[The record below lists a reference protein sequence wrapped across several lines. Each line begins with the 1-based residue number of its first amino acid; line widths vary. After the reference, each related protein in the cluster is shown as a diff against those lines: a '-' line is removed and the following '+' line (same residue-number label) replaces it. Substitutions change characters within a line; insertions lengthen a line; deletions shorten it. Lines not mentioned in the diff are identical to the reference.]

1 MAGTLGEN
9 MAEPAKSSL
18 SPSPPSAGSRQVLV
32 WDAAVRVFHWL
43 LVALIAFMWWSGSQ
57 KGAWMTWHFY
67 SGYAILTLLI
77 FRIIWGFVGGTHARF
92 ADFLYGPRAIFG
104 YLKTLPSRTAAK
116 FAGHNPVGGWSVML
130 MLLCLAVQV
139 GTGLFASNDDTG
151 FEGPLVKLVSGATSG
166 FLTGIHR
173 ISIYVLLSVVAVHI
187 SAVLYYLVY
196 KKENLIGPMFTGRK
210 HLPETLAGAARRVG
224 GSGAALVVL
233 AVAVAVVYFVVR

>member
-1 MAGTLGEN
+1 M
-9 MAEPAKSSL
+9 
-18 SPSPPSAGSRQVLV
+18 V
-32 WDAAVRVFHWL
+32 
-43 LVALIAFMWWSGSQ
+43 
-57 KGAWMTWHFY
+57 
-67 SGYAILTLLI
+67 
-77 FRIIWGFVGGTHARF
+77 
-92 ADFLYGPRAIFG
+92 
-104 YLKTLPSRTAAK
+104 
-116 FAGHNPVGGWSVML
+116 
-130 MLLCLAVQV
+130 
-139 GTGLFASNDDTG
+139 
-151 FEGPLVKLVSGATSG
+151 